1 MSAERFLSTESIS
14 ALRQLLGKTIHTIW
28 APNLDAAGAHLA
40 AWTLSM
46 LLGQGSFM
54 NFTCQW
60 HETPYY
66 LNDSWQI
73 TVTED
78 SDPINIAKDSTGAFL
93 GVCNISMFFAKPIE
107 KIDIFA
113 YTNSADNEGPE
124 ETVNYD
130 QAILFSCEGEKA
142 FCIGCMLNG
151 PGIATYL
158 HFSED
163 RSAIQTI
170 VERST
175 IRLTLT

>member
-1 MSAERFLSTESIS
+1 MSAEKFLSTESIL
-14 ALRQLLGKTIHTIW
+14 ALRQLLGKTIYTIW

-46 LLGQGSFM
+46 HLGRSFM
-54 NFTCQW
+54 NFACEW

-66 LNDSWQI
+66 LNDSWQM

-78 SDPINIAKDSTGAFL
+78 SVPINITKDSSGAFL
-93 GVCNISMFFAKPIE
+93 EVCTISMVLAKPIE

-130 QAILFSCEGEKA
+130 QAILFSCEGERA

-163 RSAIQTI
+163 PSAIQTI
-170 VERST
+170 LEGST